1 MNELGLAIIGLRNL
15 QTFNMCCI
23 CPLEV
28 NIVSTV
34 KKLLLHLVLSQ
45 TINCPILQSN
55 STYMCGLY
63 HNGSRSA
70 IEMLLLQRFQVIE
83 SLVLIMILQHM
94 QNMKILNETLRCG
107 YVSQVAPGAAE
118 PQHGSNNRTLH
129 PLHISVH

>member
-1 MNELGLAIIGLRNL
+1 MIFCACLLFVLYCNFIVYFHWGVNRKIQLLLQVILIRFVKMKMNELGLAIIGLRNL

-45 TINCPILQSN
+45 TINCHTLQSN

-83 SLVLIMILQHM
+83 SLVLIMIL
-94 QNMKILNETLRCG
+94 
-107 YVSQVAPGAAE
+107 
-118 PQHGSNNRTLH
+118 
-129 PLHISVH
+129 